1 MKARADR
8 PPPLSRP
15 GEAGVALLTVL
26 WFLVALSALA
36 VTLAALGRDTA
47 YASRNA
53 VRAIE
58 VRTTMAS
65 ALEIAGSSIWRG
77 QQPDDGV
84 LAWRQG
90 RFAVT
95 VTISP
100 EGRKIDLNGAGD
112 ELIEALAAVA
122 AEAAGRDEQAAL
134 ALGHAILDWRDP
146 DGERRLAG
154 AEADAYA
161 RAGRIGQPRDG
172 PFRFVAELR
181 GVMGVDEAL
190 FDILA
195 PAVTVNH
202 GLDVPS
208 LEPSNE
214 LVRKAGDRS
223 LGLDS
228 GLADPESSFDPDDQ
242 SLDDDPDLR
251 SAPILIADPD
261 GLYTLEIELVHDDG
275 PSFRQQTVIWIDPP
289 PGTAP
294 YGILE
299 SRSTILPTAT
309 TGAADDDGAAAWP
322 GR

>member
-1 MKARADR
+1 
-8 PPPLSRP
+8 
-15 GEAGVALLTVL
+15 VALLTVL

-36 VTLAALGRDTA
+36 VTLAALARDTA

-58 VRTTMAS
+58 VRTAMAS
-65 ALEIAGSSIWRG
+65 AVEIAALGLWRG
-77 QQPDDGV
+77 VQPDGSA

-95 VTISP
+95 VTIAP

-122 AEAAGRDEQAAL
+122 AEAAGRDEQAGL
-134 ALGHAILDWRDP
+134 ALGHTILDWRDP

-161 RAGRIGQPRDG
+161 RSGRIGGPRDG
-172 PFRFVAELR
+172 PFRHIGELR
-181 GVMGVDEAL
+181 GVMGVDDVL
-190 FDILA
+190 FDLLA
-195 PAVTVNH
+195 PAVTVHH

-208 LEPSNE
+208 LQPTNE
-214 LVRKAGDRS
+214 LVRKALDRS
-223 LGLDS
+223 RGLDLGL
-228 GLADPESSFDPDDQ
+228 AEPESSFDPDEQ
-242 SLDDDPDLR
+242 PLDEEADLG
-251 SAPILIADPD
+251 STQLFIGDPD
-261 GLYTLEIELVHDDG
+261 GLYTFEIELVHDDG

-289 PGTAP
+289 PGAAP
-294 YGILE
+294 YAILE
-299 SRSTILPTAT
+299 SRSTILPKPAPAT
-309 TGAADDDGAAAWP
+309 AADTAATPWP

>member
-1 MKARADR
+1 M
-8 PPPLSRP
+8 
-15 GEAGVALLTVL
+15 ALLTVL

-58 VRTTMAS
+58 VRTAMAS
-65 ALEIAGSSIWRG
+65 AVEIAALGLWRG
-77 QQPDDGV
+77 LQPDDPV

-95 VTISP
+95 VTIAP

-122 AEAAGRDEQAAL
+122 AEAAGRDEQAGL

-161 RAGRIGQPRDG
+161 RSGRIGGPRDG
-172 PFRFVAELR
+172 PFRHVGELR
-181 GVMGVDEAL
+181 GVMGVDDAL
-190 FDILA
+190 FDLLV
-195 PAVTVNH
+195 PAVTVHH

-208 LEPSNE
+208 LQPTNE
-214 LVRKAGDRS
+214 LVREAIDRS
-223 LGLDS
+223 RGLDLGLS
-228 GLADPESSFDPDDQ
+228 EAESAFDPDEQ
-242 SLDDDPDLR
+242 PLDDEPDLR
-251 SAPILIADPD
+251 SAPLFIADPN
-261 GLYTLEIELVHDDG
+261 GLYTFEVELVHDDG
-275 PSFRQQTVIWIDPP
+275 PSFRQQMVIWIDPP
-289 PGTAP
+289 PGAAP
-294 YGILE
+294 YAILE
-299 SRSTILPTAT
+299 SRSTILPTPA
-309 TGAADDDGAAAWP
+309 TGAAADAGPAAWP